1 MLRDKRKVY
10 IFVSVS
16 RNDLS
21 LCAACGA
28 DSSDCLGSRS
38 GRVEQADV
46 SVVSGAGRVSSDDTG
61 AKERDADANIS
72 F

>member
-21 LCAACGA
+21 LGAACGA
-28 DSSDCLGSRS
+28 DSSGCLGSRS

-46 SVVSGAGRVSSDDTG
+46 SVVSGAGRVSPGYTG